1 MDESPVLW
9 IDRGAR
15 IGLPIA
21 VGMDQRPAFLGL
33 FERASLFL
41 KCDAGVVSA
50 ISMIERFHALTMALH
65 TASRRSKTTWK
76 QHKAMIK

>member
-1 MDESPVLW
+1 MYGLNCLSPLEW
-9 IDRGAR
+9 ISDLR
-15 IGLPIA
+15 
-21 VGMDQRPAFLGL
+21 
-33 FERASLFL
+33 SLVQLSRYQFL